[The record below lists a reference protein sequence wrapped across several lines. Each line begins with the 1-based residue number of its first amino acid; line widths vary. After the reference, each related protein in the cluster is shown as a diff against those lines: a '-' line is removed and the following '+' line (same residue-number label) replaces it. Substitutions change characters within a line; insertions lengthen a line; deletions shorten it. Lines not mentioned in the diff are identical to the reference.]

1 MDSKPSKF
9 AEHLFHRISW
19 SEIDED
25 YIRKIV
31 EIARAEDIDGDG
43 LKTKPSQKR
52 DLTTDTLTPSTS
64 GSAMLVARKE
74 MVLCGLHLIQIILDV
89 YTNADK
95 EGKCQVRLIAHDGD
109 KVQKGAEIAE
119 LSGDARTIIR
129 AERIIL
135 NFIQHLSG
143 VSTLAAKY
151 VEALGY
157 SKSKLLD
164 TRKTTPGF
172 RVLEKYAAACGG
184 AYNHRMGL
192 FDRVMLKDNH
202 LEASNSDK
210 SERLAEAVAKAK
222 RENPNYAIEVE
233 VDSVSQIPF
242 VLKGEPDVIMFDNFS
257 LDELKQG
264 VEIVGNR
271 AWTEASGGIT
281 LDTIKDIGK
290 VGVDFISSGAMVH
303 QSSWVD
309 IGLDWRKRSL

>member
-1 MDSKPSKF
+1 MV
-9 AEHLFHRISW
+9 HRISW
-19 SEIDED
+19 NEIDEE

-31 EIARAEDIDGDG
+31 EIARSEDIDGFG
-43 LKTKPSQKR
+43 LKSHPSQKR
-52 DLTTDTLTPSTS
+52 DLTTDTLTPSTL
-64 GSAMLVARKE
+64 GSAMLVARNE
-74 MVLCGLHLIQIILDV
+74 MVLCGLNLIKIILDA
-89 YTNADK
+89 YSKADNEK
-95 EGKCQVRLIAHDGD
+95 ECTVNLIAHDGD

-119 LSGDARTIIR
+119 ISGDACTIIR
-129 AERIIL
+129 AERILL

-143 VSTLAAKY
+143 IATLTAKY
-151 VEALGY
+151 VEALGD
-157 SKSKLLD
+157 SSSKLLD
-164 TRKTTPGF
+164 TRKTTPCF
-172 RVLEKYAAACGG
+172 RVLEKYAVACGG

-222 RENPNYAIEVE
+222 KDNPNYAIEVE

-264 VEIVGNR
+264 IDLVGNK

-281 LDTIKDIGK
+281 METIGSIGK